1 MIISQTPFRISFF
14 GGGTDF
20 PEYYRDHGGAVIAS
34 AIDKY
39 CYISIHRLGPFFK
52 YRIKANYSRT
62 EAVDSPEE
70 IAHPLIRES
79 LLMLDCKDSLE
90 IGHISDLPGR
100 TGIGSSSSFTVGL
113 LHALHGMR
121 GENATAEDLAR
132 EAIAI
137 ERERVKDTGGHQDQY
152 AAAYGGFVR
161 IDFNRDGR
169 IVVQKLNVT
178 AKRLNELQDRLMIF
192 YTGVEQSAEQILS
205 EQSKRTS
212 INVASLKEM
221 KAMADQA
228 ENILC
233 GNQPMVGFGQ
243 LLHESW
249 MKKKSLATGISNTL
263 IDQAYDTARKAG
275 AVGGKLLGAGGR
287 GFLLVYA
294 EPEQHPRIREAL
306 HGMAEVDFAFSPE
319 GSRIIFNNQTK

>member
-20 PEYYRDHGGAVIAS
+20 PEYYREFGGAVLAT

-62 EAVDSPEE
+62 EVVDRPED

-79 LLMLDCKDSLE
+79 LLMLNCTESLE

-113 LHALHGMR
+113 LHVLHSMR
-121 GENATAEDLAR
+121 DMDVSAEQLAQ
-132 EAIAI
+132 EAIKI

-152 AAAYGGFVR
+152 AAAFGGLIR
-161 IDFNRDGR
+161 INFNRDGK
-169 IVVQKLNVT
+169 ILVEKLNLSPE
-178 AKRLNELQDRLMIF
+178 RISNLQDRLMIF

-205 EQSKRTS
+205 EQSKRTRDNIS
-212 INVASLKEM
+212 SLQDM
-221 KAMADQA
+221 KVMVDQA
-228 ENILC
+228 QSILC
-233 GNQPMVGFGQ
+233 GNDPLSEFGK
-243 LLHESW
+243 LLHASW
-249 MKKKSLATGISNTL
+249 MRKKSLASGISNSL
-263 IDQAYDTARKAG
+263 IDQAYDAARKAG
-275 AVGGKLLGAGGR
+275 AIGGKLLGAGGR

-294 EPEQHPRIREAL
+294 EPESHKNIRDAL
-306 HGMAEVDFAFSPE
+306 SGLAEVDFSFSPE
-319 GSRIIFNNQTK
+319 GSRIIFNNKSL